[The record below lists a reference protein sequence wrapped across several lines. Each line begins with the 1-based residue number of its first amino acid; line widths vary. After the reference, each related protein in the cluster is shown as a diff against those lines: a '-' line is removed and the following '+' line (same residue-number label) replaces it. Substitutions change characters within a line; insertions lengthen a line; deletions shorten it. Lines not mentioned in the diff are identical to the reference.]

1 MSVRLRSLAVVL
13 ALLAGVSGAAGDQ
26 DERARDFVRLSE
38 GVHKLF
44 EQRDYATAAEVCRKL
59 VHLAPGDPSPHY
71 NLACALA
78 RLGKKEEAL
87 AALEM
92 AVFKGFL
99 PAEHIERDEDLA
111 ALRSEERFARC
122 LDKARENERMGGM
135 GYEPAEEIKGV
146 RTVEGSPEGGL
157 RYRLRMS
164 PSATAERPDR
174 LIVWL
179 HPAGGSMNQAVEP
192 LSERFA
198 KLGYALLVLT
208 QKDWRFW
215 SGPDVEK
222 LFTKTLPEVAKVPGL
237 RAESPILMGYSAG
250 GQAALMVWQANP
262 GKFGGLVLDAAY
274 PVRQTPK
281 GVEIV
286 QLPDDPAAKQTPMF
300 VLVGD
305 KDGGSQVWR
314 TLEPIWRRAG
324 VPLTIRYIPDKGHA
338 WLFGPKE
345 LDDLAKW
352 LEQLG
357 AGKPPAAPEAPKDRE
372 ETKPK

>member
-1 MSVRLRSLAVVL
+1 
-13 ALLAGVSGAAGDQ
+13 
-26 DERARDFVRLSE
+26 
-38 GVHKLF
+38 
-44 EQRDYATAAEVCRKL
+44 
-59 VHLAPGDPSPHY
+59 
-71 NLACALA
+71 
-78 RLGKKEEAL
+78 
-87 AALEM
+87 
-92 AVFKGFL
+92 
-99 PAEHIERDEDLA
+99 
-111 ALRSEERFARC
+111 
-122 LDKARENERMGGM
+122 MGGM
-135 GYEPAEEIKGV
+135 GFEPAEEIKGV

-237 RAESPILMGYSAG
+237 RVESPILMGYSAG